1 MLDLLKNSIFL
12 KLSVSEYLVV
22 LKTNSTKISEK
33 EEEEEQKIS
42 NTVFYMTRTEFELGY
57 IGTPVCYSSY

>member
-12 KLSVSEYLVV
+12 KLSISEYLVV

-33 EEEEEQKIS
+33 KEEEKQKTS
-42 NTVFYMTRTEFELGY
+42 NTVFYMTQTEFELGY
-57 IGTPVCYSSY
+57 FGTPVCYSSY